1 MCEINF
7 EGLVLDDH
15 CGAASAGA
23 RSQLGSV
30 VPLQSGVHA
39 GLRAE
44 GALRWCA
51 WAGATGA
58 RVQYHRVGPI
68 GARVP

>member
-51 WAGATGA
+51 
-58 RVQYHRVGPI
+58 
-68 GARVP
+68 